1 MTTEEKEKF
10 NEEQSSNS
18 DLEKENKSSFFGRL
32 KSQVSNLKTKV
43 EKLAFEDFEDDDAN
57 HEDEEEL
64 NNEIKKT
71 TDKKEVVESKH
82 ITNNKEINIS
92 KQSIEY
98 KQIDDNKQVTN
109 HEPEKIEE
117 DKKDDV
123 HIEDEELIQ
132 KEKEAKQ
139 RAIQLEEERKQFEL
153 TQQKIAEKQKRRAA
167 EREEEERLER
177 ERIEREKELERQR
190 IEKEKA
196 EKREQERLERE
207 RIEREKELERQRIE
221 KEKAEKREQERLEKE
236 RIAREKELE
245 RQRIEKEKAEQ
256 REKERL
262 EKERIAREK
271 ELERQRIEKEQE
283 EKRKREF
290 RRKEKEFKLSEDKK
304 KLELLQKENEM
315 REHENTL
322 LSLQTSLISLE
333 DKIEEKKLTI
343 STLKSRNADKE
354 KIMLEEKRLNVLNS
368 QRQVILKDITTE
380 KKAIEK
386 IQKNLDIEYKLDGLK
401 KEIHSIKKEV
411 VNEDE
416 TAFKVKY
423 IDNKSKNIFVV
434 SLLSI
439 KAFISK
445 SILRNKVEN
454 YDKIQKVAKNIKVR
468 IATSIILAL
477 LLSICFLVTLK
488 FISSAKE
495 HYIGFGETNNS
506 AVDTTDELKKQKE
519 AEEKEK
525 ILKAQEQANAV
536 RIDSEAQDEEITA
549 KLAGTF
555 SSYSFDVDREVTVN
569 KKIHAFKSASWS
581 EPGEVIEPGTKLTVD
596 KMVSPAGYIMYQISS
611 GNLQGQYITANE
623 KFVSIDKKNDQ
634 LENFISRPVAIK
646 FLTTQ
651 NIYSDESLS
660 SVRSTYGNGAQLNI
674 NGIGISKNNRL
685 IYYVADGSFVPV
697 NPVRVIETNREAP
710 KQKSNDN
717 KNTTNSQN
725 TQNQNT
731 QKRTTR

>member
-1 MTTEEKEKF
+1 MSKEEKDIVVKNDTTDTTEEKD
-10 NEEQSSNS
+10 NS
-18 DLEKENKSSFFGRL
+18 TSFFGRF
-32 KSQVSNLKTKV
+32 KKQVKTLNFK
-43 EKLAFEDFEDDDAN
+43 
-57 HEDEEEL
+57 
-64 NNEIKKT
+64 NNETKENSNSHIDESAIEKELREKE
-71 TDKKEVVESKH
+71 KEVK
-82 ITNNKEINIS
+82 
-92 KQSIEY
+92 KQEQELKKRALELEKAK
-98 KQIDDNKQVTN
+98 KQFEEQQR
-109 HEPEKIEE
+109 KIEE
-117 DKKDDV
+117 EKKKN
-123 HIEDEELIQ
+123 EL
-132 KEKEAKQ
+132 A
-139 RAIQLEEERKQFEL
+139 R
-153 TQQKIAEKQKRRAA
+153 AEK
-167 EREEEERLER
+167 ERLEK
-177 ERIEREKELERQR
+177 ERI
-190 IEKEKA
+190 A
-196 EKREQERLERE
+196 
-207 RIEREKELERQRIE
+207 REKELERQRIE

-262 EKERIAREK
+262 EKE
-271 ELERQRIEKEQE
+271 RIEKEQE

-343 STLKSRNADKE
+343 STLKNRKTDKE
-354 KIMLEEKRLNVLNS
+354 KIMLEEKRLSVLNS
-368 QRQVILKDITTE
+368 QRQVVLKDITTE

-423 IDNKSKNIFVV
+423 INNKSKNIFVV

-495 HYIGFGETNNS
+495 HYVGFGEANS
-506 AVDTTDELKKQKE
+506 TTVDTTDELKKQKE

-536 RIDSEAQDEEITA
+536 RIDSDAQNEEITA

-581 EPGEVIEPGTKLTVD
+581 EPGDVIEPGTKLTVD
-596 KMVSPAGYIMYQISS
+596 KIISPAGYVMYHISS
-611 GNLQGQYITANE
+611 GEHQGQYITANE
-623 KFVSIDKKNDQ
+623 KFVSVGNKNDQ
-634 LENFISRPVAIK
+634 LDNFISRPVAIK

-660 SVRSTYGNGAQLNI
+660 SIRSTYGSGAQLNI

-685 IYYVADGSFVPV
+685 VYHVTDGTFVPV
-697 NPVRVIETNREAP
+697 NPVRVTEVNREAP
-710 KQKSNDN
+710 KPKNSDNDN
-717 KNTTNSQN
+717 KNTANTTNSQN
-725 TQNQNT
+725 S

>member
-1 MTTEEKEKF
+1 MSKEEKDIVVKNDTTDTTEEKD
-10 NEEQSSNS
+10 NS
-18 DLEKENKSSFFGRL
+18 TSFFGRL
-32 KSQVSNLKTKV
+32 KKQVKTLNFKNNDSKDN
-43 EKLAFEDFEDDDAN
+43 EKTAS
-57 HEDEEEL
+57 HIDESAIEKEL
-64 NNEIKKT
+64 REKE
-71 TDKKEVVESKH
+71 KEVK
-82 ITNNKEINIS
+82 
-92 KQSIEY
+92 KQEQELKKRALELEKAK
-98 KQIDDNKQVTN
+98 KQFEEQQR
-109 HEPEKIEE
+109 KIEE
-117 DKKDDV
+117 EKKKN
-123 HIEDEELIQ
+123 EL
-132 KEKEAKQ
+132 A
-139 RAIQLEEERKQFEL
+139 R
-153 TQQKIAEKQKRRAA
+153 A
-167 EREEEERLER
+167 ERERLEKERLA
-177 ERIEREKELERQR
+177 REKELERQR

-196 EKREQERLERE
+196 EKREQERLEKE
-207 RIEREKELERQRIE
+207 RIAREKELERQRIE
-221 KEKAEKREQERLEKE
+221 KEKAEKREQERLEKERIAREKELERQRIEKEKAEKREKERLEKE

-411 VNEDE
+411 VNENE

-674 NGIGISKNNRL
+674 NGIGISKNNKL

>member
-1 MTTEEKEKF
+1 MSKEEKDIVVKNDTTDPTEEKD
-10 NEEQSSNS
+10 NS
-18 DLEKENKSSFFGRL
+18 TSFFGRL
-32 KSQVSNLKTKV
+32 KKQVKTLNFK
-43 EKLAFEDFEDDDAN
+43 
-57 HEDEEEL
+57 
-64 NNEIKKT
+64 NNESKDNKKT
-71 TDKKEVVESKH
+71 DSHIDESAIEKELREKEKEVK
-82 ITNNKEINIS
+82 
-92 KQSIEY
+92 KQEQELKKRALELEKAK
-98 KQIDDNKQVTN
+98 KQFEEQQR
-109 HEPEKIEE
+109 KIEE
-117 DKKDDV
+117 EKKKN
-123 HIEDEELIQ
+123 EL
-132 KEKEAKQ
+132 A
-139 RAIQLEEERKQFEL
+139 R
-153 TQQKIAEKQKRRAA
+153 A
-167 EREEEERLER
+167 ERERLEK
-177 ERIEREKELERQR
+177 ERIAREKELERQR

-196 EKREQERLERE
+196 EKREQERLEKE
-207 RIEREKELERQRIE
+207 RIAREKELERQRIEKEKAEKREQERLEKERIAREKELERQRIE

-256 REKERL
+256 REKDRL
-262 EKERIAREK
+262 EKE
-271 ELERQRIEKEQE
+271 RIEKEQE

-343 STLKSRNADKE
+343 STLKNRNADKE

-368 QRQVILKDITTE
+368 QRQVVLKDITTE

-495 HYIGFGETNNS
+495 HYISFGETNTS

-555 SSYSFDVDREVTVN
+555 SSYSFDVDREITVN

-581 EPGEVIEPGTKLTVD
+581 EPGEVIEAGTKLTVD
-596 KMVSPAGYIMYQISS
+596 KIISPAGYIMYRISS

-623 KFVSIDKKNDQ
+623 KFVSVDKKNDQ

-651 NIYSDESLS
+651 NIYSNESLS
-660 SVRSTYGNGAQLNI
+660 SIRTTYGNGAQLNI

-685 IYYVADGSFVPV
+685 VYHVTDGTFVPV
-697 NPVRVIETNREAP
+697 NPVRVTEVNREAP
-710 KQKSNDN
+710 KPKNNENDN
-717 KNTTNSQN
+717 KNTANTTNSQN
-725 TQNQNT
+725 TQ
-731 QKRTTR
+731 KRTTR

>member
-1 MTTEEKEKF
+1 MSKEEKDIVVNNDATDSTEEKD
-10 NEEQSSNS
+10 NS
-18 DLEKENKSSFFGRL
+18 TSFFGRF
-32 KSQVSNLKTKV
+32 KKQVKTLNFK
-43 EKLAFEDFEDDDAN
+43 
-57 HEDEEEL
+57 
-64 NNEIKKT
+64 NNETKKNSNSHI
-71 TDKKEVVESKH
+71 DESAIEKELREKEKEVK
-82 ITNNKEINIS
+82 
-92 KQSIEY
+92 KQEQELKKRALELEKAK
-98 KQIDDNKQVTN
+98 KQFEEQQR
-109 HEPEKIEE
+109 KIEE
-117 DKKDDV
+117 EKKKN
-123 HIEDEELIQ
+123 EL
-132 KEKEAKQ
+132 A
-139 RAIQLEEERKQFEL
+139 R
-153 TQQKIAEKQKRRAA
+153 AEK
-167 EREEEERLER
+167 ERLEK
-177 ERIEREKELERQR
+177 ERI
-190 IEKEKA
+190 A
-196 EKREQERLERE
+196 
-207 RIEREKELERQRIE
+207 REKELERQRIE

-262 EKERIAREK
+262 EKE
-271 ELERQRIEKEQE
+271 RIEKEQE

-343 STLKSRNADKE
+343 STLKNRKTDKE
-354 KIMLEEKRLNVLNS
+354 KIMLEEKRLSVLNS
-368 QRQVILKDITTE
+368 QRQVVLKDITTE

-454 YDKIQKVAKNIKVR
+454 YDKIQKVSKNIKVR

-495 HYIGFGETNNS
+495 HYVGFGETNNS

-581 EPGEVIEPGTKLTVD
+581 EPGDVIEPGTKLTVD
-596 KMVSPAGYIMYQISS
+596 KIVSPAGYIMYHISS

-623 KFVSIDKKNDQ
+623 KFVSVDKKNDQ

-674 NGIGISKNNRL
+674 TGIGISKNNRL
-685 IYYVADGSFVPV
+685 IYHVADGSFVPV
-697 NPVRVIETNREAP
+697 NPVRVTETNREAP
-710 KQKSNDN
+710 KQKNNDN

>member
-1 MTTEEKEKF
+1 MSKEEKDIVVKNDTTDTTEEKD
-10 NEEQSSNS
+10 NS
-18 DLEKENKSSFFGRL
+18 TSFFGRL
-32 KSQVSNLKTKV
+32 KNQVKTLNFK
-43 EKLAFEDFEDDDAN
+43 
-57 HEDEEEL
+57 
-64 NNEIKKT
+64 NNESKDNEKT
-71 TDKKEVVESKH
+71 DSHIDESAIEKELREKEKEVK
-82 ITNNKEINIS
+82 
-92 KQSIEY
+92 KQEQELKRRALELEKAK
-98 KQIDDNKQVTN
+98 KQFEEQQR
-109 HEPEKIEE
+109 KIEE
-117 DKKDDV
+117 EKKKN
-123 HIEDEELIQ
+123 EL
-132 KEKEAKQ
+132 A
-139 RAIQLEEERKQFEL
+139 R
-153 TQQKIAEKQKRRAA
+153 A
-167 EREEEERLER
+167 ERERLEK
-177 ERIEREKELERQR
+177 ERI
-190 IEKEKA
+190 A
-196 EKREQERLERE
+196 
-207 RIEREKELERQRIE
+207 REKELERQRIE

-256 REKERL
+256 REKDRL
-262 EKERIAREK
+262 EKE
-271 ELERQRIEKEQE
+271 RIEKEQE

-343 STLKSRNADKE
+343 STLKNRNADKE

-368 QRQVILKDITTE
+368 QRQVVLKDITTE

-423 IDNKSKNIFVV
+423 IDNKPKNIFMV

-454 YDKIQKVAKNIKVR
+454 YDRIKKVAKNIKVR

-495 HYIGFGETNNS
+495 HYISFGETNNS

-569 KKIHAFKSASWS
+569 KKIHAFKSTSWS

-596 KMVSPAGYIMYQISS
+596 KIVSPAGYIMYHISS

-623 KFVSIDKKNDQ
+623 KFVSVDKKNDQ

-685 IYYVADGSFVPV
+685 IYHVADGSFVPV

-731 QKRTTR
+731 QKKTTR